1 MNETQLK
8 IKVLKWLKKEY
19 PEGFFYKASDNF
31 TAGIP
36 DILGCVNGQFIGI
49 ELKGPGGEATKIQ
62 LYTIDKIATAG
73 GLVMIC
79 NSLEGVQDI
88 LRRELV

>member
-8 IKVLKWLKKEY
+8 VKVLKWLKAEY
-19 PEGFFYKASDNF
+19 PKGFFYKTSDKF

-36 DILGCVNGQFIGI
+36 DIICGIRGRFVAI
-49 ELKGPGGEATKIQ
+49 ELKAPGGKATKLQ
-62 LYTIDKIATAG
+62 LYAMKKIAAAG

-79 NSLEGVQDI
+79 NSLEDVQDT
-88 LRRELV
+88 LRRALV